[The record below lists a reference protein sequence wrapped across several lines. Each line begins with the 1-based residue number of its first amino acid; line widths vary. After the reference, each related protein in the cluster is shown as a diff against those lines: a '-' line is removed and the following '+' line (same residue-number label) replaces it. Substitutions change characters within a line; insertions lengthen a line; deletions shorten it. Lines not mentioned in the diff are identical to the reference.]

1 MHFGI
6 EFEYLLIDL
15 DGGAQPR
22 VRDFSNLPFA
32 QISAWLDDKPG
43 RDDAELATG
52 DLGIKRGYW
61 YLEGNERFEADGR
74 FRTLDVKG
82 VEIRT
87 PPAGDVETALQRL
100 LAIETQ
106 LTAALAPHG
115 LGLAIAAFNPDRAPY
130 VYDPPLNAWEAQM
143 RAAHRA
149 YDGSHIST
157 LSYGPDL
164 NLSMPGWSSAQCLE
178 AARKLHHYA
187 PWIVP
192 FSFASPFAHGQRWP
206 GWSMRTHAR
215 APLRPAVKLFLDA
228 PGLAAHAPS
237 SALVHPARIA
247 REVGRIEFKAFDA
260 MPDFAVLRGCCHL
273 LVGLCLADALSLRDA
288 SADVEAT
295 DVALYQ
301 RAARLG
307 FADPQLRAGAEQLLT
322 CAHAALLADGDVV
335 GAQALAPLA
344 ALLQAQRTPAHA
356 LVEQWQNGG
365 PMFRPGGFAAR
376 APAQDSPAACST

>member
-1 MHFGI
+1 MHCGI

-15 DGGAQPR
+15 GGATPAR
-22 VRDFSNLPFA
+22 LRDFSNLPFE
-32 QISAWLDDKPG
+32 QISAWLEDKPG

-61 YLEGNERFEADGR
+61 YLEGNERFHDDGR

-87 PPAGDVETALQRL
+87 PPAADVETALQRL
-100 LAIETQ
+100 VAIETQ
-106 LTAALAPHG
+106 LSAALARHG
-115 LGLAIAAFNPDRAPY
+115 LGLAITAFNPVRAPY
-130 VYDPPLNAWEAQM
+130 AYDPPLNAWEAAM
-143 RAAHRA
+143 RAEHRA

-157 LSYGPDL
+157 LSYGPDI
-164 NLSMPGWSSAQCLE
+164 NLSMPGWSNAQCLD

-206 GWSMRTHAR
+206 GWSKRTFER
-215 APLRPAVKLFLDA
+215 APLRPAVKLY
-228 PGLAAHAPS
+228 LAADALAAAPLDTTL
-237 SALVHPARIA
+237 AHPARIA
-247 REVGRIEFKAFDA
+247 HEVGRIEFKAFDA

-273 LVGLCLADALSLRDA
+273 LVGLCLAEDLRA
-288 SADVEAT
+288 HRECSDVEAV

-307 FADPQLRAGAEQLLT
+307 FADPQLRAGAEPLL
-322 CAHAALLADGDVV
+322 ASARAALLASGDAV

-344 ALLQAQRTPAHA
+344 ALLHAERTPAHA
-356 LVEQWQNGG
+356 MVAQWQAGG
-365 PMFRPGGFAAR
+365 PMFRPGGFAQSN
-376 APAQDSPAACST
+376 AP